1 MSRSKTT
8 RVSHQSDTLA
18 RAYLALLS
26 GQHPSRK
33 QGSRSRKKSRLD
45 PVESLLDEF
54 DAPTAARA
62 RRLRP
67 DLAMT
72 AILVARAIEGQ
83 EGLARTARGGQTII
97 SIETGAPHLVPLVRE
112 VVETCVISSECE
124 VVHDPRQIGYS
135 RPAVYIV
142 NRDGSSKDHRPEAGN
157 DSIAAS
163 VHEGI
168 GVIGI
173 AADARVHLPS
183 DLLRLADFQLG
194 LPSIDNDAVAILL
207 DHLCGDKASAHL
219 DERTLAWL
227 EMQDI
232 TLSVRPDMSADECV
246 RRIED
251 LVARKRKAATEG
263 PRLDNL
269 AGYGAAKKWG
279 LDAVADFED
288 LRAGRIEWDEFDHRG
303 LLLAGPPGVGKTA
316 FVAALARSAE
326 VPLIA
331 TSVASWN
338 AATYLSGTLQAM
350 NEAFSKARKAAPSI
364 LFIDELDGISDRSA
378 IGGEHREYWSQIVNR
393 LLELLQGIDER
404 EGVVVIGA
412 TNFPNAIDPAIRRA
426 GRLDR
431 EITIN
436 RPEPSDLAQ
445 IFRQY
450 LGEDLAGADLAPLG
464 DACRGRTGADVEAIV
479 RRARGAA
486 RRRRRPLELADI
498 TSEIAPPSLPA
509 GDSARRSV
517 AFHEAGHAIVAMM
530 LNTFEVVSANI
541 SGMDGLTQTKVNE
554 EIADQT
560 WLDDVLAV
568 CMAGRAAERIA
579 LGRVSAGA
587 GGRPGS
593 DLDHATRIAIEMEIR
608 FGFGKDGPLYLD
620 CSDRRQALSL
630 PGIMGAVRARIANA
644 EVRATEII
652 EQELPAL
659 KRIAGAL
666 LANDEVDGP
675 ELKRLLD
682 PSDSHTDST
691 SSNVST
697 NTLGLGRAA

>member
-8 RVSHQSDTLA
+8 RVSHQFDTLA

-54 DAPTAARA
+54 DAPTATRA

-83 EGLARTARGGQTII
+83 EGLAHTARGGQTII
-97 SIETGAPHLVPLVRE
+97 SIETGAPGFVPLVRE

-124 VVHDPRQIGYS
+124 VVHDPRQIGCS
-135 RPAVYIV
+135 RPAVYMV
-142 NRDGSSKDHRPEAGN
+142 TRDGSSKDHRPEAGN
-157 DSIAAS
+157 DSLAAA

-168 GVIGI
+168 GVVGI
-173 AADARVHLPS
+173 AADARAHLPT
-183 DLLRLADFQLG
+183 DLLRLADFQLE
-194 LPSIDNDAVAILL
+194 LPSVDNGALVILL
-207 DHLCGDKASAHL
+207 DHLCGDKPSARL
-219 DERTLAWL
+219 DESTLAWL
-227 EMQDI
+227 GLQDI
-232 TLSVRPDMSADECV
+232 TLSVRPNTSADECI

-251 LVARKRKAATEG
+251 LVARRRKTAMNG
-263 PRLDNL
+263 PRLEDL
-269 AGYGAAKKWG
+269 AGYGSARQWG

-288 LRAGRIEWDEFDHRG
+288 LRAGRIEWGEFDHRG
-303 LLLAGPPGVGKTA
+303 LLLAGAPGVGKTS

-364 LFIDELDGISDRSA
+364 LFIDELDGISDRSVVE
-378 IGGEHREYWSQIVNR
+378 EHREYWSQIVNR

-412 TNFPNAIDPAIRRA
+412 TNFPDAIDPAIRRA

-436 RPEPSDLAQ
+436 LPEPNDLAQ
-445 IFRQY
+445 IFRHY
-450 LGEDLAGADLAPLG
+450 LGEDLDGADLAPLG
-464 DACRGRTGADVEAIV
+464 EACRGRTGADVEAIV

-498 TSEIAPPSLPA
+498 TSEIAPPSFRA
-509 GDSARRSV
+509 GEPARRSA

-541 SGMDGLTQTKVNE
+541 SGMDGVTRTKVDE
-554 EIADQT
+554 EIADQG

-579 LGRVSAGA
+579 LGRVTAGA
-587 GGRPGS
+587 GGRAGS

-608 FGFGKDGPLYLD
+608 FGFGENGPLYLD

-630 PGIMGAVRARIANA
+630 PGIMAAVRARLAKA
-644 EVRATEII
+644 EVRAAEII
-652 EQELPAL
+652 KKEQPAL
-659 KRIAGAL
+659 KRIADAL
-666 LANDEVDGP
+666 LADNEVDGP
-675 ELKRLLD
+675 ELRRLLD
-682 PSDSHTDST
+682 ASGSSLGLT
-691 SSNVST
+691 SSAACSNS
-697 NTLGLGRAA
+697 LDLGRAE